1 MIVEPGTING
11 LYTLTPKVL
20 RDVRGTFMEGWHRER
35 CLQAGLPEFVQFN
48 VSVSKKNVL
57 RGLHGQNP
65 RPQGKLVMVLSGAIW
80 DVAVDIRPGSPTYG
94 QWQSIV
100 LNEENCR
107 QFFIP
112 AGCLHGFTVLSESAT
127 VCYLTSDH
135 YDPAGDFAVKW
146 DDPELGV
153 EWPIL
158 DDPIL
163 SPRDEVAPLL
173 SELDPARF
181 VPFG

>member
-1 MIVEPGTING
+1 MIVEPGLIHG
-11 LYTLTPKVL
+11 LLTLEPKVL
-20 RDVRGTFMEGWHRER
+20 SDARGSFMEGWHRER
-35 CLQAGLPEFVQFN
+35 YLEAGLPELVQFN

-80 DVAVDIRPGSPTYG
+80 DAAVDIRPGSPTYG
-94 QWQSIV
+94 QWQSAV
-100 LNEENCR
+100 LSEENCR

-112 AGCLHGFTVLSESAT
+112 AGCLHGFSVLSESAT

-135 YDPAGDFAVKW
+135 YAPEGDFAVKW
-146 DDPELGV
+146 DDPDLDV
-153 EWPIL
+153 KWPL
-158 DDPIL
+158 TEEPIL
-163 SPRDEVAPLL
+163 SPRDEAAPLL
-173 SELDPARF
+173 KDLPQSRF